1 MGVWSKGKTNKGV
14 GSGGSEG
21 DRKVGGGSLRS
32 RRGFFRLGMGEG
44 VMTDLEEVLIGGENE
59 EGVVLF
65 GRRRNGWFRFGGGF
79 GGGRSKINFCFSRC
93 TGWRVD
99 GLDEGDDPF
108 IK

>member
-59 EGVVLF
+59 EGVVFVLV
-65 GRRRNGWFRFGGGF
+65 GEEMVGLDLVGVLVGAGV
-79 GGGRSKINFCFSRC
+79 RSIFCFFQMYWV
-93 TGWRVD
+93 G
-99 GLDEGDDPF
+99 E
-108 IK
+108 